1 MTLAFIFIIHYSI
14 LLQDHIKQ
22 LCNMSKKSAV
32 IKAKFKVAVKTLLK
46 RHTLTDQEAM
56 LVRRFFGEG
65 TTELC
70 NRK

>member
-1 MTLAFIFIIHYSI
+1 
-14 LLQDHIKQ
+14 
-22 LCNMSKKSAV
+22 MSKKSAV